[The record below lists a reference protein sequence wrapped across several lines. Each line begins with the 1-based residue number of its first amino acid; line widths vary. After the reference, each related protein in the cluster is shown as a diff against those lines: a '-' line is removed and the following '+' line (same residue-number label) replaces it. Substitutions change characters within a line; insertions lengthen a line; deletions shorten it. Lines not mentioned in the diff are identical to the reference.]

1 MTWSITEPI
10 GKVREGMRR
19 IASGDFS
26 QPVNVANKDELG
38 ELAEH
43 INSTARELARLHEM
57 TLAEERER
65 ALRNRVTQVTL
76 AQEEE
81 RRRISRE
88 LHDGLGPSLAAMGNR
103 IRTCRAMV

>member
-1 MTWSITEPI
+1 
-10 GKVREGMRR
+10 MRR

-26 QPVNVANKDELG
+26 QPVDVANKDELG

-65 ALRNRVTQVTL
+65 ALRDRVTQVTL